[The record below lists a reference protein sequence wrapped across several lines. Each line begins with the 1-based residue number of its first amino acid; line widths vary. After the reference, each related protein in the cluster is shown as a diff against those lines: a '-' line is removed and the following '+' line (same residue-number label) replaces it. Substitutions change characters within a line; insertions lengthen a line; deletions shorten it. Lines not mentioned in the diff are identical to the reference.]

1 MGHQIESEAGVSVTR
16 SKERLGC
23 VRKTRVSC
31 HYFGSSAQQP
41 TLGRHSISVTL
52 LTRPRERV

>member
-31 HYFGSSAQQP
+31 LQLFGRLHNS
-41 TLGRHSISVTL
+41 RHSDAIPSRL
-52 LTRPRERV
+52 PC